1 MIIRICGAVIIAVF
15 FAYCV
20 FTNNKSL
27 SFAVTAVLCI
37 LIAVTAIDNLI
48 PILKN
53 INDISDSSGGEYEKL
68 LMKSFGIG
76 IISSAASSICK
87 RAGEN
92 SLSSVVEFFGKTE
105 IIILCMPLL
114 RSLLS
119 LCGVSI

>member
-1 MIIRICGAVIIAVF
+1 MIFKICGAVIIAVF

-20 FTNNKSL
+20 FTNNKSI
-27 SFAVTAVLCI
+27 SFAVTTVLCI
-37 LIAVTAIDNLI
+37 LIAVSAIDNLI

-53 INDISDSSGGEYEKL
+53 ITEISETSGGEYEKL
-68 LMKSFGIG
+68 LLKSFGIG
-76 IISSAASSICK
+76 IISSAASSLCK

-92 SLSSVVEFFGKTE
+92 SLSGVVEFFGKTE

-119 LCGVSI
+119 LCGVPI